1 MHKTNDVEKVRER
14 ESEGE
19 RERER
24 RGGCTEGRNGPVCI
38 SALLSLREGF
48 IKKSV
53 SRAQRNLYARTC
65 VCAHRSVHIFIV

>member
-1 MHKTNDVEKVRER
+1 MHKTNDVEKVKER
-14 ESEGE
+14 ESEG
-19 RERER
+19 ER

-65 VCAHRSVHIFIV
+65 VCAQRSVHIFVV